1 MRVLAVGAHPDD
13 IEFLCAGTL
22 LKFRNRGDEIFTAV
36 LCNGD
41 KGHYEIG
48 PEELARIRRLEA
60 EEAAKSEKATLVS
73 VGAFPDLEVYSDSE
87 SRRKVVEIIRQ
98 AKPDLILTHY
108 PDDYMCDH
116 STTGRLVIDASFVA
130 SLPNYRTKSQHT
142 KSIPP
147 VYFMDALA
155 AVNFQPTDYV
165 DISELIEEKGKAL
178 LCHQSQYRWLL
189 DHDGIDYV
197 DFMKKH
203 SAFRGVQCGVKYAEA
218 FQRYAVWG
226 RIRPGCWLP

>member
-1 MRVLAVGAHPDD
+1 MRILAVGAHPDD

-22 LKFRNRGDEIFTAV
+22 MKFRSRGDEIFTAV

-48 PEELARIRRLEA
+48 PEELACIRRLEA
-60 EEAAKSEKATLVS
+60 EEAAKSEGATLVS
-73 VGAFPDLEVYSDSE
+73 FGLFPDLEVYADSQ
-87 SRRKVVEIIRQ
+87 SRRKVVEIVRQ

-130 SLPNYRTKSQHT
+130 SLPNYRTESPHT
-142 KSIPP
+142 KSIPLI
-147 VYFMDALA
+147 YFMDAMA

-165 DISELIEEKGKAL
+165 DISELINEKGKAL
-178 LCHQSQYRWLL
+178 RCHQSQYRWLL
-189 DHDGIDYV
+189 DHDGIDYI
-197 DFMKKH
+197 DFMKQH

-226 RIRPGCWLP
+226 RIKPGCSLP

>member
-13 IEFLCAGTL
+13 IEFLSAGTL
-22 LKFRNRGDEIFTAV
+22 LKCRKRGDQIFAAV

-48 PEELARIRRLEA
+48 PEELARIRRKEA
-60 EEAAKSEKATLVS
+60 EDAARAEGAKLVD
-73 VGAFPDLEVYSDSE
+73 VGLFPDLEIYPDS
-87 SRRKVVEIIRQ
+87 SGRKKVVEVIRKARPDMII
-98 AKPDLILTHY
+98 TNH

-116 STTGRLVIDASFVA
+116 STTGRLVIDASFTA
-130 SLPNYRTKSQHT
+130 SLPNYRTELPHT
-142 KSIPP
+142 ESIPP
-147 VYFMDALA
+147 IYFMDCLA

-165 DISELIEEKGKAL
+165 DISGFIEEKGKAL
-178 LCHQSQYRWLL
+178 LCHQSQYKWLL
-189 DHDGIDYV
+189 DHDKIDYV

-226 RIRPGCWLP
+226 RIRPGSLLP

>member
-1 MRVLAVGAHPDD
+1 MRILAVGAHPDD

-60 EEAAKSEKATLVS
+60 EEAAKSEGATLVS
-73 VGAFPDLEVYSDSE
+73 VGAFPDLEVYADSE
-87 SRRKVVEIIRQ
+87 SRRKAVEIIRQ

-130 SLPNYRTKSQHT
+130 SLPNYRTESPHT
-142 KSIPP
+142 KAIPP
-147 VYFMDALA
+147 LYFMDAVA

-178 LCHQSQYRWLL
+178 LCHQSQYQWLL
-189 DHDGIDYV
+189 NHDGIDYV

-226 RIRPGCWLP
+226 RIRPGSSLP

>member
-1 MRVLAVGAHPDD
+1 MRILAVAAHPDD
-13 IEFLCAGTL
+13 IELLCAGTL
-22 LKFRNRGDEIFTAV
+22 LKFRKRGDEIFTAV

-48 PEELARIRRLEA
+48 PEELARIRRAEA
-60 EEAAKSEKATLVS
+60 EAAAKSEKATLVS
-73 VGAFPDLEVYSDSE
+73 VGAFPDLEVYTDSE

-98 AKPDLILTHY
+98 ARPDLIITHY

-116 STTGRLVIDASFVA
+116 SNTGRLAIDASFIA
-130 SLPNYRTKSQHT
+130 SLPNYRTESPHT
-142 KSIPP
+142 GSIPP

-165 DISELIEEKGKAL
+165 DISEFIEEKGKAL

-189 DHDGIDYV
+189 DHDGIDYM

-203 SAFRGVQCGVKYAEA
+203 SAFRGVQCGVRYAEA

-226 RIRPGCWLP
+226 RIHPGCSLP

>member
-1 MRVLAVGAHPDD
+1 MRILAVGAHPDD

-22 LKFRNRGDEIFTAV
+22 LKFRNRGDEILTAV

-48 PEELARIRRLEA
+48 PEELARIRRIEA

-73 VGAFPDLEVYSDSE
+73 VGVFSDLEVYVDSE
-87 SRRKVVEIIRQ
+87 SRRKGVKIIRQ

-130 SLPNYRTKSQHT
+130 SLPNYRTESSHT

-147 VYFMDALA
+147 IYFMDALA
-155 AVNFQPTDYV
+155 AVNF
-165 DISELIEEKGKAL
+165 
-178 LCHQSQYRWLL
+178 
-189 DHDGIDYV
+189 
-197 DFMKKH
+197 
-203 SAFRGVQCGVKYAEA
+203 
-218 FQRYAVWG
+218 
-226 RIRPGCWLP
+226 

>member
-1 MRVLAVGAHPDD
+1 MRILAVGAHPDD

-22 LKFRNRGDEIFTAV
+22 LKFRNRGDEIFAAV

-60 EEAAKSEKATLVS
+60 EDAAKSEGATLVS
-73 VGAFPDLEVYSDSE
+73 VGAFPDLEVYADSE

-98 AKPDLILTHY
+98 AKPDLILTHC

-130 SLPNYRTKSQHT
+130 SLPNYRTKSPHT
-142 KSIPP
+142 KSIPL
-147 VYFMDALA
+147 VYFMDTLA

-165 DISELIEEKGKAL
+165 DISEFIEEKGTAL
-178 LCHQSQYRWLL
+178 LCHQSQYQWLL
-189 DHDGIDYV
+189 NHDGVDYI

-226 RIRPGCWLP
+226 RIRPGSSLP